1 MRLPYSLT
9 LLLVAATSVTC
20 RHVLSKPDFKH
31 GLLARVL
38 PGEGEEGRPGRPRP
52 NIPRPYGFEGDQ
64 GRPSVQDEMQYR
76 QTLAQTPQYDW
87 AHDEH
92 ESQEAAIIEESEER
106 DIYGRPLV
114 RVAWQDGA
122 VVESTTV
129 LQSLRGGGDGVRF
142 NTPQEPAQNEIQA
155 HLAQI
160 DAAAA
165 AKRSKYMEG
174 DGTNQLPVSYYTAS
188 PLQRL
193 ENSFYALNRAQAGG
207 YVDDSSRL
215 SANSRTWSTR
225 AQPGTINYVAGRQ
238 SSQGGSPSVYID
250 ENGNVYPMV
259 DEHGVVEDVTDSW
272 VPPRSNHRL
281 RRRDSVLTS
290 IENNANSPNSTLS
303 DQSAQFQAYLHAYY
317 TASANI
323 SAVLFPYLDSIL
335 QSTNSS
341 LAYNMAFS
349 LYADLTGN
357 PVHVTSP
364 FSNGLNCIDWIE
376 AVWRNST
383 NNGTTITVTT
393 PANSTVH
400 HATNTTVKGDDVPM
414 LEWLAA
420 AKTLRITYDQ
430 VWANV
435 TMAANQ
441 SLQDMAKLSRWMTP
455 SNKAVLPSGYEDPVK
470 LTRQDMAYFLP
481 GNQTTGSK
489 R

>member
-20 RHVLSKPDFKH
+20 RHVSSRHDFKH

-38 PGEGEEGRPGRPRP
+38 PGEGEEGRPGRRP
-52 NIPRPYGFEGDQ
+52 DSPRPYGFEGDQ
-64 GRPSVQDEMQYR
+64 GRPPVQEQMQYR
-76 QTLAQTPQYDW
+76 QTLAQAPQYGW
-87 AHDEH
+87 AHDDH
-92 ESQEAAIIEESEER
+92 EFSQAAIIEESEER
-106 DIYGRPLV
+106 DIYGRPIT
-114 RVAWQDGA
+114 RVTWPENGGNVQ
-122 VVESTTV
+122 STRV
-129 LQSLRGGGDGVRF
+129 LQSLQRGGDGIRYL
-142 NTPQEPAQNEIQA
+142 TPREPTDNEIQA
-155 HLAQI
+155 HLANEE
-160 DAAAA
+160 AAAA
-165 AKRSKYMEG
+165 AARSRYNQG
-174 DGTNQLPVSYYTAS
+174 DGNNQMPHSYYTES
-188 PLQRL
+188 PLDRM
-193 ENSFYALNRAQAGG
+193 ENSFIALSRAQAQGN
-207 YVDDSSRL
+207 VDSRSRL
-215 SANSRTWSTR
+215 SATWSTR
-225 AQPGTINYVAGRQ
+225 GNPGTVSYVAGRPN
-238 SSQGGSPSVYID
+238 SQDGPPSVNMD
-250 ENGNVYPMV
+250 ENGNVSPVV
-259 DEHGVVEDVTDSW
+259 DEHGRVYDVSDSFN
-272 VPPRSNHRL
+272 PNPRR
-281 RRRDSVLTS
+281 RRRDSVLTQ

-323 SAVLFPYLDSIL
+323 SAVLFPYLDSLL

-349 LYADLTGN
+349 LYADLTGV

-376 AVWRNST
+376 EAWRNST

-420 AKTLRITYDQ
+420 AKTLRLTYDQ

-435 TMAANQ
+435 TVAANQ
-441 SLQDMAKLSRWMTP
+441 SLQDLATLSRWMTP
-455 SNKAVLPSGYEDPVK
+455 SDKAVLPSGYGDTVK
-470 LTRQDMAYFLP
+470 LTRQDMAYFSP
-481 GNQTTGSK
+481 VNQTTGSK